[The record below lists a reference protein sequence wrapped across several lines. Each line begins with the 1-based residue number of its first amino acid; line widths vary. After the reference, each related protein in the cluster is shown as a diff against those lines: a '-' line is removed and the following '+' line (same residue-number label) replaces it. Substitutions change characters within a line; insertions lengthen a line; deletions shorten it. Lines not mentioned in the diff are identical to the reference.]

1 MTQKMINYGQFTE
14 ATKTVRF
21 GNLGFEFLAG
31 SNIRQMVKASPI
43 KVNVLIS
50 YLTLSNGGTEAEE
63 SHIIYYLLDNW

>member
-1 MTQKMINYGQFTE
+1 MTQKMINYGQFTQ

-31 SNIRQMVKASPI
+31 SNARQMVKASHI

-50 YLTLSNGGTEAEE
+50 YLTFSNGGAEVE
-63 SHIIYYLLDNW
+63 HSHIIS

>member
-1 MTQKMINYGQFTE
+1 MTQKMINYGQFTQ

-31 SNIRQMVKASPI
+31 SNTRQMVKASQI

-50 YLTLSNGGTEAEE
+50 YFKFSNGGTEVEQ
-63 SHIIYYLLDNW
+63 SHIIY